1 MPQSNSDDENH
12 TIDDMMGGLRQ
23 SHDTEPK
30 LVTLPEGSRAY
41 KVRKRKRRTDQPARR
56 EIGLKKR
63 IKILKI
69 GGAVAIFTLLL
80 LVLGVGILYVNSPG
94 YRDSLVAKL
103 ETTSGAEVNI
113 EQFRMNPL
121 AANAQA
127 TKLKW
132 PGGNVLDKMEI
143 SGVMAKIS
151 PLTFFGKK
159 FSGEECVAES
169 GRLFLKAAD
178 KSKSALYAERSK
190 GDLSVNFARYAVS
203 SLDINFGDLGGLTK
217 AEASLYTNAATGQ
230 AEMRFNGGALQL
242 TGWPSLALERS
253 FIIVRNSK
261 LLIQKMRFRLAGSE
275 RQSLGGYIDFSGS
288 VSPLGGI
295 GSQTL
300 PIKIENFPLSDLVG
314 GDLGRFFVG
323 KVDTA
328 ENPNC
333 NFLSFDIDSPET
345 ARLEMAV
352 TSAMESRV
360 DVSGFKFLQLLAVA
374 FNDQWYGLPTFDDR
388 VTMVVKRTGQNT
400 DVSGIHLEKR
410 GVMVLRGDISNGEGG
425 VIKGKLRI
433 GIPETKVTTCGD
445 KKLVMMFGKVS
456 EGYCWLDLEI
466 SGTGA
471 IPEDDFKTIY
481 KDTSSGQ
488 ISVPSQETLEDSFED
503 LIEK

>member
-12 TIDDMMGGLRQ
+12 TIDDMMGRLRQ
-23 SHDTEPK
+23 RHETEPK
-30 LVTLPEGSRAY
+30 LTTRPDGSRAF

-56 EIGLKKR
+56 EVGLKKR
-63 IKILKI
+63 MKIIQI
-69 GGAVAIFTLLL
+69 GGAVAFVTL
-80 LVLGVGILYVNSPG
+80 LVLVLGGGILYVNSAG
-94 YRDSLVAKL
+94 YRDSLTAQL
-103 ETTSGAEVNI
+103 ETSSGAEVSI

-121 AANAQA
+121 AANAQT

-132 PGGNVLDKMEI
+132 PAGNVLDKMEI

-159 FSGEECVAES
+159 FSGEECVAKS

-178 KSKSALYAERSK
+178 ASKYVPYAEGPK

-203 SLDINFGDLGGLTK
+203 SLDINFGELGGLTK
-217 AEASLYTNAATGQ
+217 AEASLHTNAAAGQ
-230 AEMRFNGGALQL
+230 AEIRFNGGVVQL

-253 FIIVRNSK
+253 FITVRNSK

-275 RQSLGGYIDFSGS
+275 RRSLGSYIDFSGS
-288 VSPLGGI
+288 VSPLGGM

-300 PIKIENFPLSDLVG
+300 PLKLGNFPLSDLVG
-314 GDLGRFFVG
+314 GDLGRFFIG

-328 ENPNC
+328 EIPNS

-360 DVSGFKFLQLLAVA
+360 DVSGFKFLQLLAVV
-374 FNDQWYGLPTFDDR
+374 FNDSWYGFPTFDDN
-388 VTMVVKRTGQNT
+388 VTMVVKRMGQNT
-400 DVSGIHLEKR
+400 DVSGINLEKR
-410 GVMVLRGDISNGEGG
+410 GRMVLQGDISNGEGG
-425 VIKGKLRI
+425 VIRGKLRI
-433 GIPETKVTTCGD
+433 GIPETKVNTCGD
-445 KKLVMMFGKVS
+445 KKIMMMFGKVRD
-456 EGYCWLDLEI
+456 GYCWLDLKI

-471 IPEDDFKTIY
+471 IPDDDFKTIY
-481 KDTSSGQ
+481 KDTSSRQ
-488 ISVPSQETLEDSFED
+488 ISLPGQETLEDSFED